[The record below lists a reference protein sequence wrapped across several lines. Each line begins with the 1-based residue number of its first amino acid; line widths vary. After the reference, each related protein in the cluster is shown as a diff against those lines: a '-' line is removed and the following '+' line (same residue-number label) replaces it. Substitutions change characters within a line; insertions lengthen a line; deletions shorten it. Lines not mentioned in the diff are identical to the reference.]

1 VTARAALTAPRLASV
16 LRARE
21 AGTAVLVLVVFAAA
35 TLKDHNFADASSVQQ
50 LLTGASLIALLGVG
64 ETLVIVT
71 RNVDL

>member
-1 VTARAALTAPRLASV
+1 M
-16 LRARE
+16 
-21 AGTAVLVLVVFAAA
+21 LVLVVFAAA